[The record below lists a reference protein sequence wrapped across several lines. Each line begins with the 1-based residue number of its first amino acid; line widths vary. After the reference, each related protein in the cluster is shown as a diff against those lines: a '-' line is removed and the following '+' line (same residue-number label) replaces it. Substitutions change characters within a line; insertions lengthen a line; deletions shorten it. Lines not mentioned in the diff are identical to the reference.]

1 MAFKMKNP
9 SVAKLVK
16 NASDN
21 RKNKGQYSYYYHKKP
36 DTLKTQPAKGMRSS
50 NPSQTLALPRKN
62 KTTKTFENISTLSTL
77 VGFFKV
83 MFMNVLDAKNAMD
96 DLFWLVKNL
105 LFVRWAQLEHEKTN
119 RERIKKTKT

>member
-1 MAFKMKNP
+1 MILQICA
-9 SVAKLVK
+9 AVK
-16 NASDN
+16 TKEVFSLCFTIEED
-21 RKNKGQYSYYYHKKP
+21 P
-36 DTLKTQPAKGMRSS
+36 EL
-50 NPSQTLALPRKN
+50 L
-62 KTTKTFENISTLSTL
+62 KTFENISTLSTL